1 MSEAGFPAVPA
12 VCPCCWPPCVTPVTH
27 PVCDLDTPS
36 CQPCCAPSAAC
47 CPPCPAAGQAVWVL
61 YLDLYILNAAGSLLD
76 TALLAALTALQD
88 TALPAVHLTEEGN
101 VERDGSSESSQ
112 QQQQQQGV
120 PLVLGCQPLSL
131 TCGLYKGRLVADPDH
146 EEEGLMGAS
155 VSVVVDQQQ
164 RLLGEL
170 GACVCGWRRVCP
182 AGAQAVVSRRWCC
195 LSPPCAGV
203 YSVGQADQK
212 QILSCAELA
221 NRRHTELMEQ
231 LQQQQQQHD
240 GMES

>member
-1 MSEAGFPAVPA
+1 
-12 VCPCCWPPCVTPVTH
+12 
-27 PVCDLDTPS
+27 
-36 CQPCCAPSAAC
+36 
-47 CPPCPAAGQAVWVL
+47 VWVL

-101 VERDGSSESSQ
+101 VERDGSSEGSQQQQ

-146 EEEGLMGAS
+146 EEEGLMGAN

-170 GACVCGWRRVCP
+170 GVDA
-182 AGAQAVVSRRWCC
+182 
-195 LSPPCAGV
+195 
-203 YSVGQADQK
+203 
-212 QILSCAELA
+212 
-221 NRRHTELMEQ
+221 
-231 LQQQQQQHD
+231 
-240 GMES
+240 